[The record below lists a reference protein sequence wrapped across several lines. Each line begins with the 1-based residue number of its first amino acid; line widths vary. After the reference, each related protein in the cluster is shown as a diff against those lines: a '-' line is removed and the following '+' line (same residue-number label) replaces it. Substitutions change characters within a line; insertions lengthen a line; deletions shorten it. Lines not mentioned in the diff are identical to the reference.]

1 MRFAALLLITL
12 MAVVRP
18 ATAGVS
24 PQATVE
30 AFHDALIEVMK
41 QAESLSVKERYA
53 KLEPAVTSAFNFP
66 VMIRIIAGSRWKKNS
81 AEDQAAL
88 TKAFE
93 RVSVGTYAFRFKG
106 YSGQKFETLGIEPGP
121 KGTTMVKTHIASP
134 DDTPTKLHYIMRQF
148 DKDWRIIDVLL
159 DGGISELAVR
169 ASEYRSLLRSGGAE
183 GLAAAL
189 NKKADQ
195 LVSGN

>member
-121 KGTTMVKTHIASP
+121 KGTTMVKTHISSP

>member
-41 QAESLSVKERYA
+41 QAEILSVKERYA

-195 LVSGN
+195 LVSRN